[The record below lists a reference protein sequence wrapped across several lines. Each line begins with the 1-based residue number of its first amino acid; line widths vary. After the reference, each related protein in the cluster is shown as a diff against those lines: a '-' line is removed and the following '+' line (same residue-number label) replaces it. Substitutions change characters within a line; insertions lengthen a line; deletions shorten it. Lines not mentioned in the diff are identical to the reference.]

1 MTPPAGEMH
10 GTVGGEL
17 HAIDQRA
24 LFRALMACLVA
35 SAWLTLWAWS
45 VSPYARY
52 LDHGRWTD
60 IGIAGQICRAI
71 PAGDIVVPALL
82 YASGWLAM
90 IAAMMLPTTL
100 PLLEIFR
107 RVTAG
112 RPDAARLVVLVICGY
127 LCAWLGF
134 GLAAHA
140 ADWLLH
146 AGVAKVPWLAA
157 NGWAIGAAVLCA
169 AGLFQFSALKYR
181 CLDKCRT
188 PFGFVVERWRGKSPA
203 GEAWRLGISHG
214 IFCVGC
220 CWALML
226 LMFVVG
232 SASLGWMLA
241 LSAVMAAE
249 KNLPGGHRIS
259 APLGIALMTWGGALL
274 LLNTGA
280 FAG

>member
-1 MTPPAGEMH
+1 MTPHAGEARD
-10 GTVGGEL
+10 TAAGEWR
-17 HAIDQRA
+17 AIDRRT
-24 LFRALMACLVA
+24 LFLALMTGLVA
-35 SAWLTLWAWS
+35 AAWLTLWAWS

-52 LDHGRWTD
+52 IDHGRWTD

-71 PAGDIVVPALL
+71 PAGNIVVPALL
-82 YASGWLAM
+82 YASGWLVM

-107 RVTAG
+107 RITAG
-112 RPDAARLVVLVICGY
+112 RPDAGRLVALVIGGY

-157 NGWAIGAAVLCA
+157 NGWAIGAAVLAA

-203 GEAWRLGISHG
+203 GEAWRLGMDHG
-214 IFCVGC
+214 VFCVGC

-232 SASLGWMLA
+232 SASVGWMLA

-249 KNLPGGHRIS
+249 KNLPGGQRLS
-259 APLGIALMTWGGALL
+259 APLGLALIAWAGVVLF
-274 LLNTGA
+274 LNLRPLTG
-280 FAG
+280 